1 MGILLK
7 HIFGLNK
14 VFWSVRAS
22 VGSSNNMNKLS
33 SVGITKLVSKKV
45 EGGGEADTPLPSVA
59 TPSSACENAKFGL
72 HFEMGGS
79 AYKMLIYMVPKY

>member
-1 MGILLK
+1 
-7 HIFGLNK
+7 
-14 VFWSVRAS
+14 
-22 VGSSNNMNKLS
+22 MNKLS

-45 EGGGEADTPLPSVA
+45 EGGGGEADTPLPSVV

-79 AYKMLIYMVPKY
+79 AYKMLIDMVPKY

>member
-14 VFWSVRAS
+14 VFWSVRSS

-45 EGGGEADTPLPSVA
+45 EGGGGGGGGRRTPHFPQW
-59 TPSSACENAKFGL
+59 L
-72 HFEMGGS
+72 HL
-79 AYKMLIYMVPKY
+79 ALHAKMLNLGYILRWEEVHIKC